1 MLGVNPLVD
10 IPITD
15 ELFTTILFPLE
26 TFFDLLSI
34 MSFSRVTLTTFA
46 PFEILLKVIQKKS
59 VLKLEI
65 F

>member
-34 MSFSRVTLTTFA
+34 TSFSRVTLTTFA
-46 PFEILLKVIQKKS
+46 PFAILLNVID
-59 VLKLEI
+59 
-65 F
+65 

>member
-15 ELFTTILFPLE
+15 ELLTTILFPLE

-34 MSFSRVTLTTFA
+34 TSFSRVTLTTFA
-46 PFEILLKVIQKKS
+46 PFGILLKVIV
-59 VLKLEI
+59 VLLLLNTV
-65 F
+65 